1 MFLTVLRLIALV
13 LVMHGTQAF
22 AREQVL
28 VVAGNEHAAH
38 AAVVAALRAG
48 MESQPQTS
56 PEIRVVDTDGFRAW
70 FDSSSNGTVRLIV
83 TVGTMA
89 ARAVKTAG
97 PRTPILH
104 TVIPRQVY
112 GQLARTGTRDSAIY
126 LDQPFRLQLDLI
138 RLALP
143 RRDRLGVVLGPTSG
157 ALRDELRAAAKAK
170 GFLLDIEQIESSQG
184 LLSAIN
190 NVLEDN
196 DVLLSVADPE
206 VFNNH
211 TIHHLLLSTY
221 RHGVPVL
228 GLSRAYVE
236 AGALLAV
243 YTTPE
248 QIGTHIADVL
258 LKLAST
264 GQWTLPAPQPPRY
277 FSVAVNRRVASAL
290 NLKLPDEAELLRKL
304 QATNNPP

>member
-1 MFLTVLRLIALV
+1 
-13 LVMHGTQAF
+13 
-22 AREQVL
+22 
-28 VVAGNEHAAH
+28 
-38 AAVVAALRAG
+38 
-48 MESQPQTS
+48 
-56 PEIRVVDTDGFRAW
+56 
-70 FDSSSNGTVRLIV
+70 
-83 TVGTMA
+83 
-89 ARAVKTAG
+89 
-97 PRTPILH
+97 
-104 TVIPRQVY
+104 VIPRQAGVD
-112 GQLARTGTRDSAIY
+112 LARTDVRDSAIY

-143 RRDRLGVVLGPTSG
+143 KRDRLGVVLGPTSA

-170 GFLLDIEQIESSQG
+170 GFRLDIEQIDSSQA
-184 LLSAIN
+184 LLPALN
-190 NVLEDN
+190 KVLEDN
-196 DVLLSVADPE
+196 DVLLSVADPV

-221 RHGVPVL
+221 RHDVPVL

-248 QIGTHIADVL
+248 QIGTHITDVL

-277 FSVAVNRRVASAL
+277 FSVTVNRRVASAL
-290 NLKLPDEAELLRKL
+290 NLVLPDDAELLRKL
-304 QATNNPP
+304 LAVSASP